1 MKNTNKTKKKEL
13 HKIYNLFV
21 TMIYAEILLNFMYVC
36 VCVDVDED
44 DDFHTEET
52 YAKHFTR

>member
-1 MKNTNKTKKKEL
+1 
-13 HKIYNLFV
+13 
-21 TMIYAEILLNFMYVC
+21 MIYAEILLNFMYAC
-36 VCVDVDED
+36 MCVDLDEDD